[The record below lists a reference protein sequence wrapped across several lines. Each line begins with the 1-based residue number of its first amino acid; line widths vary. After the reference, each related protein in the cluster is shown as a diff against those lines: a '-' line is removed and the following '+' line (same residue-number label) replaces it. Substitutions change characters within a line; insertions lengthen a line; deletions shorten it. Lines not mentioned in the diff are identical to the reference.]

1 MQEHMQT
8 RKETSTSVITILL
21 QEQYFNQV
29 QEQLIYFI
37 RTTSFIVLGIE
48 VAWASK
54 MSES

>member
-1 MQEHMQT
+1 MQKHMQT

-21 QEQYFNQV
+21 QEQS
-29 QEQLIYFI
+29 IHFI
-37 RTTSFIVLGIE
+37 KTTPFIVLGIE

>member
-1 MQEHMQT
+1 MQELMQT

-29 QEQLIYFI
+29 QEQLIHFI
-37 RTTSFIVLGIE
+37 RTSFTVLGIE